1 MILIMNLEKLKLKFE
16 IVKYKLTL
24 FTTILSAGVYI
35 LINKADILKTINE
48 NIFYMIV
55 YILFFYGSAGFV
67 NNISILDKIKGKVDE

>member
-1 MILIMNLEKLKLKFE
+1 MDLEKLKLRFE

-35 LINKADILKTINE
+35 LINKTDILKTINE
-48 NIFYMIV
+48 NIFYVIV
-55 YILFFYGSAGFV
+55 YVLFFYGSAGFV

>member
-1 MILIMNLEKLKLKFE
+1 MDLEKLKLRFE

-24 FTTILSAGVYI
+24 FSTILSAGVYI

-48 NIFYMIV
+48 SIFYIIL